1 MVAIMA
7 LACSTFFAVFLK
19 IFQQKNVIG
28 GHKAAMAITSYG
40 IAAFEVATITLII
53 NVGWWAIL
61 ASGTGGAL
69 ACLFAIRLHDAIF
82 KGDK

>member
-1 MVAIMA
+1 MISLLA
-7 LACSTFFAVFLK
+7 LTVSTFCAVFLK

-28 GHKAAMAITSYG
+28 GHRLSMVVTSYG
-40 IAAFEVATITLII
+40 IAAFEVVTITLII

-69 ACLFAIRLHDAIF
+69 ACLFAVRLHDAIF
-82 KGDK
+82 KRHI